1 MSKWESN
8 IAPYMREIEDWASR
22 GASTKEIA
30 GKLNVAYSTFRKY
43 SKQHEE
49 LGAALRRGKNKAKRI
64 MEKALASQ
72 DTPGRVNTP
81 RAKRTVPYVKS
92 APGTPR
98 PDQQG
103 RHRGPFERNKKKIYA
118 TQDICGI
125 CGRPVDKSLKY
136 PHPLSPCIDHIIPVA
151 KGGHPSDLSNLQLA
165 HWTCNRQKSD
175 KLLAQTEE
183 HKMIEVISN
192 RVLPQSMDW
201 ASYRSK

>member
-1 MSKWESN
+1 MGKWETN
-8 IAPYMREIEDWASR
+8 IKPYMKEIEDMAAH

-43 SKQHEE
+43 VRMEPE
-49 LGAALRRGKNKAKRI
+49 LGSALKRGKNKAKRI

-72 DTPGRVNTP
+72 DTTGKATAPGIKRV
-81 RAKRTVPYVKS
+81 APYVKS
-92 APGTPR
+92 TSTPR

-118 TQDICGI
+118 TQEVCGI

-136 PHPLSPCIDHIIPVA
+136 PHPMSPCIDHIIPVA
-151 KGGHPSDLSNLQLA
+151 KGGHPSDINNLQLA

-175 KLLAQTEE
+175 KLLLQTAERTTVE
-183 HKMIEVISN
+183 TISN
-192 RVLPQSMDW
+192 RILPQSMDW
-201 ASYRSK
+201 TAYRSK